1 MRSPRPG
8 DALAERNPLS
18 TAHAATSQHHADAKL
33 IWDYHQL
40 GHQLRPCSAGIGL
53 GSHDLGVATLA
64 AGLYLARLFPVL
76 VFSGG
81 NSPTTADIF
90 PRGEAVH
97 YAEHAISLGVP
108 ADAIIIEPRAANT
121 GQNIGYSRQALADA
135 GIPVTSVMLIS
146 KPYMQRRAYATIR
159 TAWPEAEPVCASENV
174 TFDEYLKSIGDDKL
188 VIDMLVGDLQRVIE
202 YPVRGFAIAQEV
214 PADVTGAY
222 QRLIAAGYD
231 SRLMKE

>member
-1 MRSPRPG
+1 MP
-8 DALAERNPLS
+8 LAERNPLS
-18 TAHAATSQHHADAKL
+18 SANAATSQHHADAKL

-40 GHQLRPCSAGIGL
+40 GHQLRPCSVGIGL

-64 AGLYLARLFPVL
+64 ADLYLAGLFPVL

-81 NSPTTADIF
+81 NSPTTAPRF

-97 YAEHAISLGVP
+97 YAEHAMTLGVP
-108 ADAIIIEPRAANT
+108 ADAIIVEPRAANT
-121 GQNIGYSRQALADA
+121 GQNIDYSRDALAEA

-159 TAWPEAEPVCASENV
+159 KAWPEAEPVCASEDI
-174 TFDEYLKSIGDDKL
+174 TFDEYLKSIGEDRL
-188 VIDMLVGDLQRVIE
+188 VIDMLVGDLQRIIE
-202 YPVRGFAIAQEV
+202 YPARGFAIDQDV
-214 PADVTGAY
+214 PADVTDAY
-222 QRLIAAGYD
+222 QRLIAAGYN